1 MTPSPPSGSATAV
14 PSGRCA
20 ALVFLLALLTGLSPA
35 LAQEQQPRNEAKK
48 SPHGKV
54 TFFNEGKQFVLGV
67 DLRPA
72 VVGKP
77 EEFLPLNLVLV
88 NLRGGPGLA
97 FSREGLT
104 LELAD
109 GRRLPLASVEEV
121 HNQYH
126 QMKLDLRLS
135 EEFVAQMRGL
145 YHVPPFQEL
154 LLDFYPLRETG
165 IVPRKT
171 IDFREATRLFGIVYF
186 RVPKDALSRPM
197 KLLVHFSGDKETY
210 VVPFRLP

>member
-1 MTPSPPSGSATAV
+1 MTLSSPSGIATRFLGG
-14 PSGRCA
+14 PFA
-20 ALVFLLALLTGLSPA
+20 AAVFLFALLTSLTHTI
-35 LAQEQQPRNEAKK
+35 AQGPQNRAENPPR
-48 SPHGKV
+48 GKV
-54 TFFNEGKQFVLGV
+54 TFFNEGKLFILGV

-77 EEFLPLNLVLV
+77 KEFLPLNLVLV

-97 FSREGLT
+97 LSREGLT

-121 HNQYH
+121 HRQYH

-145 YHVPPFQEL
+145 YHVPPFTEL

-165 IVPRKT
+165 IIPRKT
-171 IDFREATRLFGIVYF
+171 IDFREATRLFGLVYF
-186 RVPKDALSRPM
+186 RVPQAALSRPM
-197 KLLVHFSGDKETY
+197 KLLVHLSGNEETY
-210 VVPFRLP
+210 VVPFQLP